1 MSSNDML
8 EIGILLLVF
17 SSLTILVV
25 YADKLTNW
33 AIDKEILCI
42 TTQKTEVML
51 SLIGL
56 SILSVNFV
64 CKMEARKII

>member
-33 AIDKEILCI
+33 TIDKEIL
-42 TTQKTEVML
+42 
-51 SLIGL
+51 
-56 SILSVNFV
+56 
-64 CKMEARKII
+64 

>member
-33 AIDKEILCI
+33 AIDKEIL
-42 TTQKTEVML
+42 
-51 SLIGL
+51 
-56 SILSVNFV
+56 
-64 CKMEARKII
+64 